1 MLYQLAGDCR
11 FVEKQP
17 LDAAPIMNDNPPF
30 SVNEAHLGGV
40 PTPIP
45 DTPLTIIFLVLF
57 TLALVLSIT
66 FYQLDRTRL
75 RPDDYSD
82 DGPDDDPDDHRHSSL
97 FRRLVPPPLLPA
109 LRAGFILTR
118 LAALATRLVW
128 TYHPGT
134 RDLEMASTILA
145 PAGTVLP
152 LIANVLLARR
162 FLRDYAVFGPHPAVV
177 RSARAA
183 VFCAVAA
190 LVMAVSAHADSYF
203 TREPEELDRGRSVWL
218 AAECIRLAVA
228 VLAPLAVLAGGWG
241 LPAREEV
248 ERDKPRFA
256 GRAAMI
262 CGVGVLLTLQQGLRT
277 GVAFEGRGP
286 ESQAWFLHKAAYY
299 CFVDLIDLAI
309 VCWFLVARM
318 DPRFRVRRPT
328 ALMKDKESPDGA
340 GTMVPAWSESWRD
353 RVNTEM
359 EVFGNSG

>member
-1 MLYQLAGDCR
+1 MVTTNSDLSQ
-11 FVEKQP
+11 
-17 LDAAPIMNDNPPF
+17 NDNPPF
-30 SVNEAHLGGV
+30 PVNEAHLGGV

-75 RPDDYSD
+75 
-82 DGPDDDPDDHRHSSL
+82 GPDDDPDDHRHSTLSH
-97 FRRLVPPPLLPA
+97 RLVPPPLLPA

-118 LAALATRLVW
+118 LAALATWLAW

-134 RDLEMASTILA
+134 RDLEIASTILA

-162 FLRDYAVFGPHPAVV
+162 FLRDYAAFGPHPAVA
-177 RSARAA
+177 RSARGA
-183 VFCAVAA
+183 VFCAIAA
-190 LVMAVSAHADSYF
+190 LVMAVSTHADSYF
-203 TREPEELDRGRSVWL
+203 TRAPEELDRGRSVRL

-262 CGVGVLLTLQQGLRT
+262 CGVGVLLTLQQGFRT

-286 ESQAWFLHKAAYY
+286 ENRAWFLHKAAYY

-318 DPRFRVRRPT
+318 DPRFRLRRPT
-328 ALMKDKESPDGA
+328 ALMKDAESPDGA
-340 GTMVPAWSESWRD
+340 GTMLVPARSESWRD

-359 EVFGNSG
+359 EVFGDSN